1 VTGVAQP
8 LRRPRATP
16 DTSAQRSSGLRRLLR
31 RRELLLVI
39 LTVAIF
45 FITYADNRGFGENGY
60 ISFMLADAMPLAIL
74 AVGQTIVCLVRGI
87 DLSVAGVLGIV
98 AVSCGFIAQ
107 DHPLWSAT
115 SLFLLVPMALGLGI
129 GLGFING
136 LFVVLARIPP
146 IIVTLGTL
154 IVYQGVQTLICGSR
168 TVGTLP
174 ISYAKAGLGNGDFLP
189 EIPYML
195 VPGVVVTVVVAL
207 VLWRTAW
214 GRSLYAV
221 GSNADAA
228 FRAGIRVNW
237 VLISA
242 YTVCGM
248 LAGLGGLAFL
258 VHVGSA
264 GSTTGTDQ
272 SIQLYSIAAALIGG
286 TTLTGGKGGVVGG
299 FIAALFL
306 EVTTQAVII
315 LGVPQVWDSAAVG
328 ILLLAAILFDRYQA
342 GGYSLRQALTG
353 PLHGRRALAHEHGSG
368 TEQ

>member
-1 VTGVAQP
+1 VTGLAQP
-8 LRRPRATP
+8 LRGAPATP
-16 DTSAQRSSGLRRLLR
+16 QTSARRSSSLRRLLS

-45 FITYADNRGFGENGY
+45 LATYADNRGFGENGY

-74 AVGQTIVCLVRGI
+74 AVGQSIVCLVRGI
-87 DLSVAGVLGIV
+87 DLSVAAVLGLV
-98 AVSCGFIAQ
+98 AVACGFIAQ
-107 DHPLWSAT
+107 DHPQWSAT
-115 SLFLLVPMALGLGI
+115 SLLLLLPMALGI
-129 GLGFING
+129 GLGLGLING

-154 IVYQGVQTLICGSR
+154 IVYQGIQTLVCGSR

-174 ISYAKAGLGNGDFLP
+174 ISYANAGLGNGDFLP

-195 VPGVVVTVVVAL
+195 VPGVVLTVLVAL
-207 VLWRTAW
+207 LLWRTAW

-221 GSNADAA
+221 GANADAA

-242 YTVCGM
+242 YAVCGLM
-248 LAGLGGLAFL
+248 AGLGGLAFL

-286 TTLTGGKGGVVGG
+286 TTLTGGKGGVVGS

-306 EVTTQAVII
+306 EVTTQAVIV

-328 ILLLAAILFDRYQA
+328 VLLLAAILVDRYQT
-342 GGYSLRQALTG
+342 GGYSLRQVLAG
-353 PLHGRRALAHEHGSG
+353 PLRARVELARQHGSG
-368 TEQ
+368 SAP

>member
-1 VTGVAQP
+1 V
-8 LRRPRATP
+8 
-16 DTSAQRSSGLRRLLR
+16 R

-39 LTVAIF
+39 LTLAIF
-45 FITYADNRGFGENGY
+45 FITYADNRGFAENGY
-60 ISFMLADAMPLAIL
+60 ISFMLADAMALAIL

-107 DHPLWSAT
+107 DHPLWPAT
-115 SLFLLVPMALGLGI
+115 SLLLLLPMALGLGI

-136 LFVVLARIPP
+136 LFVVFARIPP

-168 TVGTLP
+168 TVVTLP
-174 ISYAKAGLGNGDFLP
+174 HAYEILGNNDFLP
-189 EIPYML
+189 NVPYML
-195 VPGVVVTVVVAL
+195 IPGVVVTVIMAL
-207 VLWRTAW
+207 VLWRTGW

-264 GSTTGTDQ
+264 NSTSGISTN
-272 SIQLYSIAAALIGG
+272 INLYSIAAALIGG
-286 TTLTGGKGGVVGG
+286 TTLTGGKGGVVGS

-306 EVTTQAVII
+306 EVTIQAVII

-328 ILLLAAILFDRYQA
+328 ILLLAAILVDRYQNS
-342 GGYSLRQALTG
+342 GYSLREALAG
-353 PLHGRRALAHEHGSG
+353 PLRARRQLAHENGPGRAH
-368 TEQ
+368 